1 MVLKSENVLGMN
13 RGRRRGGSSGLAGLR
28 DGVKRRLFDP
38 HLVPTKPDA
47 KYEVNRLI
55 PLLWDAPEVSSRLS
69 QLRGGDFDD
78 KIPCSTTTPEES
90 ELYGKLFKTKAL
102 MEFAFRTG
110 PFYHPLPEVQEGI
123 AMTRALVDPHDSE
136 ADKPKEGPISTLHL
150 ILARKEITFW
160 SSDQSMKKLY
170 DPDSWYPKELSL
182 LTKRSRRQ
190 LATIRKRKRL
200 AVQAASTDLGELVSD
215 QLIARAVET
224 TGVIEGEEPAEEV
237 VDAASDA
244 DSDDAR
250 WNGEVNPD
258 AADPEELD
266 EEELDNDYCQ
276 NYFDNGEADFSDD
289 NLGGDDDDGNARYYD

>member
-1 MVLKSENVLGMN
+1 
-13 RGRRRGGSSGLAGLR
+13 
-28 DGVKRRLFDP
+28 
-38 HLVPTKPDA
+38 
-47 KYEVNRLI
+47 
-55 PLLWDAPEVSSRLS
+55 
-69 QLRGGDFDD
+69 
-78 KIPCSTTTPEES
+78 
-90 ELYGKLFKTKAL
+90 

-123 AMTRALVDPHDSE
+123 EMTRALVDPHDSE
-136 ADKPKEGPISTLHL
+136 ADQPKEGPISTLHL

-160 SSDQSMKKLY
+160 SSGQSMKKLY

-224 TGVIEGEEPAEEV
+224 GVIEGEEPAEEV

-266 EEELDNDYCQ
+266 EEELEQ
-276 NYFDNGEADFSDD
+276 TLLSK
-289 NLGGDDDDGNARYYD
+289 NLLSQ